1 MAKNIQCEKKRQ
13 NFMRII
19 VLSIMFIL
27 ISIVFC
33 LGLTFLEKIFLPNN
47 QIGVLIN
54 DRQTSTLQSQSTTN
68 DGWKL
73 LLVNKWNSIPKDYEI
88 PLMSSKKRKKKK
100 LQVVC
105 YMRVATREQLDEK
118 EQDLRVFSKMHDYE
132 ITDFVIEQRSGL
144 AACSKT
150 LNELLH
156 NQSVRNILTPNIS
169 GLSRNISVLQG
180 ILRTAEKKNKNI
192 ISTDGS
198 CEAYPLY

>member
-1 MAKNIQCEKKRQ
+1 
-13 NFMRII
+13 
-19 VLSIMFIL
+19 MFIMPP
-27 ISIVFC
+27 VQVK
-33 LGLTFLEKIFLPNN
+33 GGEPMN
-47 QIGVLIN
+47 
-54 DRQTSTLQSQSTTN
+54 R
-68 DGWKL
+68 
-73 LLVNKWNSIPKDYEI
+73 
-88 PLMSSKKRKKKK
+88 KKRKKKK

-118 EQDLRVFSKMHDYE
+118 EQDLRVFAKKQDYK
-132 ITDFVIEQRSGL
+132 ISDFIIEQQSGL

-169 GLSRNISVLQG
+169 GLSRNISVLHK
-180 ILRTAEKKNKNI
+180 IMKTAKHEQKNI